1 MKDLKYIAGEI
12 SKGKNLDINLEK
24 YATGMCS
31 FYNTLACIK
40 LAMNY
45 YTVYD
50 MYNEHPVKEPLFNEC
65 FEEFNS
71 LVAKIAAKEDID
83 IKTVDDLRNKITG
96 IMESVTSFVD
106 RLRIYAHALN
116 RIEYRFRDDEFD
128 KEYYNTYLTNDLMHY
143 ILSDKDN
150 VVIHSKIAEVV
161 GQLPMRLSR
170 NKFYEYLR
178 DAFSLYHGAQ
188 KGTIDD
194 FAYSLKTTATIH
206 KPEGFDEIMP
216 EMHELVGLLENADY
230 TSLDK
235 DEYKKLHDALQIG
248 AEKVTDLA
256 DYFVLLAQMVNDL
269 YTILL
274 TGGYTVGEV
283 EETNLAFSIIEQ
295 IVMAHNGKEE
305 LSEDILEDF
314 TRFEGKQERILSV
327 ISQCDYAVDM
337 VIDEYKEEAE
347 KCNLLTVYEALKKV
361 SLLQSGSD
369 FVELEKDK
377 SSEEVP
383 QDLYA
388 DEVCESLIDDLK
400 TFFESASVPV
410 RRAVMATLLSQ
421 LPVFFNN
428 TDEIQNYI
436 NVSLMQCTDDAEAAA
451 TVEVLKLIINS

>member
-50 MYNEHPVKEPLFNEC
+50 MYNEQPVKEPLFNEC

-106 RLRIYAHALN
+106 RLRIYEHALN
-116 RIEYRFRDDEFD
+116 RIEYRFRDDKFD

-295 IVMAHNGKEE
+295 IVMAHNGKDE

-314 TRFEGKQERILSV
+314 TQFEGKQ
-327 ISQCDYAVDM
+327 
-337 VIDEYKEEAE
+337 
-347 KCNLLTVYEALKKV
+347 
-361 SLLQSGSD
+361 
-369 FVELEKDK
+369 
-377 SSEEVP
+377 
-383 QDLYA
+383 
-388 DEVCESLIDDLK
+388 
-400 TFFESASVPV
+400 
-410 RRAVMATLLSQ
+410 
-421 LPVFFNN
+421 
-428 TDEIQNYI
+428 
-436 NVSLMQCTDDAEAAA
+436 
-451 TVEVLKLIINS
+451 